1 MKNKVHSPLF
11 CDKHYIFKVMFQR
24 NKFIF
29 RFFIF
34 FCLSLALS
42 AWAETS
48 TEAPRYPQRPSES
61 NIYDD
66 NHLLNASETSLFNSL
81 ADELYRKTGIEL
93 TCVLLDDIGHVNQF
107 EKSERYAQN
116 TAKEWNLGR
125 QTAEGI
131 MIFVAQK
138 QRWKNIVV
146 TPALE
151 KNFDEKTLAKIQ
163 QKTLIPAFREY
174 NYGEGIL
181 SLSYALAQIGA
192 KAKGKVLDID
202 ATPYKLSE
210 NSVPALM
217 ILFILFVFFL
227 LLMAKFSG
235 GRGNGILWFLFGGAI
250 KNKKK
255 DEAEVGFG
263 GGFGGSPKG
272 FGGGFGNG
280 LGGGFSS
287 GMGGGSSFGSGM
299 GRFGKR
305 DDLW

>member
-1 MKNKVHSPLF
+1 
-11 CDKHYIFKVMFQR
+11 MFQR

-66 NHLLNASETSLFNSL
+66 NHLLNASETSLFKSL

-107 EKSERYAQN
+107 EKSELYAQN
-116 TAKEWNLGR
+116 TAKEWNLGK
-125 QTAEGI
+125 QSAEGI

-181 SLSYALAQIGA
+181 SLSYALAQMGA
-192 KAKGKVLDID
+192 KAKGKQLDID

-217 ILFILFVFFL
+217 ILFILH
-227 LLMAKFSG
+227 G
-235 GRGNGILWFLFGGAI
+235 GLRRRHQ
-250 KNKKK
+250 
-255 DEAEVGFG
+255 EQE
-263 GGFGGSPKG
+263 
-272 FGGGFGNG
+272 
-280 LGGGFSS
+280 
-287 GMGGGSSFGSGM
+287 
-299 GRFGKR
+299 KR
-305 DDLW
+305 

>member
-1 MKNKVHSPLF
+1 
-11 CDKHYIFKVMFQR
+11 MFQR
-24 NKFIF
+24 NKFIL
-29 RFFIF
+29 RFFF
-34 FCLSLALS
+34 FYCMSLALS

-48 TEAPRYPQRPSES
+48 TDSPRYPQRPSES

-66 NHLLNASETSLFNSL
+66 NHLLNASETSLFNNL
-81 ADELYRKTGIEL
+81 AVELYQKTGIEL

-107 EKSERYAQN
+107 EKSELYAQN
-116 TAKEWNLGR
+116 TAKEWNLGK
-125 QTAEGI
+125 QADGI

-151 KNFDEKTLAKIQ
+151 KTFDEKTLAKIQ

-227 LLMAKFSG
+227 VLMAKFSG

-255 DEAEVGFG
+255 EEAEVGFG
-263 GGFGGSPKG
+263 GGFGGTPKG

>member
-1 MKNKVHSPLF
+1 M
-11 CDKHYIFKVMFQR
+11 
-24 NKFIF
+24 
-29 RFFIF
+29 
-34 FCLSLALS
+34 SLALS

-48 TEAPRYPQRPSES
+48 TDSPRYPQRPSES

-66 NHLLNASETSLFNSL
+66 NHLLNASETSLFNNL
-81 ADELYRKTGIEL
+81 AVELYQKTGIEL

-107 EKSERYAQN
+107 EKSELYAQN
-116 TAKEWNLGR
+116 TAKEWNLGK
-125 QTAEGI
+125 QADGI

-227 LLMAKFSG
+227 VLMAKFSG

-255 DEAEVGFG
+255 EEAEVGFG
-263 GGFGGSPKG
+263 GGFGGTPKG

>member
-1 MKNKVHSPLF
+1 M
-11 CDKHYIFKVMFQR
+11 
-24 NKFIF
+24 
-29 RFFIF
+29 
-34 FCLSLALS
+34 SLALS

-48 TEAPRYPQRPSES
+48 TDSPRYPQRPSES

-66 NHLLNASETSLFNSL
+66 NHLLNASETNLFNNL
-81 ADELYRKTGIEL
+81 AVELYQKTGIEL

-107 EKSERYAQN
+107 EKSELYAQN
-116 TAKEWNLGR
+116 TAKEWNLGK
-125 QTAEGI
+125 QADGI

-227 LLMAKFSG
+227 VLMAKFSG

>member
-1 MKNKVHSPLF
+1 
-11 CDKHYIFKVMFQR
+11 MFQR
-24 NKFIF
+24 NKFIL
-29 RFFIF
+29 RFFF
-34 FCLSLALS
+34 FCCMSLALS

-48 TEAPRYPQRPSES
+48 TDSPRYPQRPSES

-66 NHLLNASETSLFNSL
+66 NHLLNASETSLFNNL
-81 ADELYRKTGIEL
+81 AVELYQKTGIEL

-107 EKSERYAQN
+107 EKSELYAQN
-116 TAKEWNLGR
+116 TAKEWNLGK
-125 QTAEGI
+125 QADGI

-151 KNFDEKTLAKIQ
+151 KTFDEKTLAKIQ

-181 SLSYALAQIGA
+181 SLSYALAQMGA

-227 LLMAKFSG
+227 VLMAKFSG

-255 DEAEVGFG
+255 EEAEVGFG
-263 GGFGGSPKG
+263 GGFGGTPKG

>member
-1 MKNKVHSPLF
+1 M
-11 CDKHYIFKVMFQR
+11 
-24 NKFIF
+24 
-29 RFFIF
+29 
-34 FCLSLALS
+34 SLALS

-81 ADELYRKTGIEL
+81 ADELYQKTGIEL

-107 EKSERYAQN
+107 EKSELYAQN
-116 TAKEWNLGR
+116 TAREWHLGK
-125 QTAEGI
+125 QSAEGI

-151 KNFDEKTLAKIQ
+151 KKFDEKTLAKIQ

-181 SLSYALAQIGA
+181 SLSYALAQMGA
-192 KAKGKVLDID
+192 KAKGKQLNID

-287 GMGGGSSFGSGM
+287 GMGGGSSFGNGM

>member
-1 MKNKVHSPLF
+1 
-11 CDKHYIFKVMFQR
+11 MFQR
-24 NKFIF
+24 NKFIL
-29 RFFIF
+29 RFFF
-34 FCLSLALS
+34 FCCMSLALS

-48 TEAPRYPQRPSES
+48 TDSPRYPQRPSES

-66 NHLLNASETSLFNSL
+66 NHLLNASETSLFNNL
-81 ADELYRKTGIEL
+81 AVELYQKTGIEL

-107 EKSERYAQN
+107 EKSELYAQN
-116 TAKEWNLGR
+116 TAKEWNLGK
-125 QTAEGI
+125 QADGI

-163 QKTLIPAFREY
+163 QKTLIPAFRKY

-227 LLMAKFSG
+227 VLMAKFSG

-255 DEAEVGFG
+255 EEAEVGFG
-263 GGFGGSPKG
+263 GGFGGTPKG

>member
-1 MKNKVHSPLF
+1 
-11 CDKHYIFKVMFQR
+11 MFQR
-24 NKFIF
+24 NKFIL
-29 RFFIF
+29 RFFF
-34 FCLSLALS
+34 FCCMSLALS

-48 TEAPRYPQRPSES
+48 TDSPRYPQRPSES

-66 NHLLNASETSLFNSL
+66 NHLLNASETSLFNNL
-81 ADELYRKTGIEL
+81 AVELYQKTGIEL

-107 EKSERYAQN
+107 EKSELYAQN
-116 TAKEWNLGR
+116 TAKEWNLGK
-125 QTAEGI
+125 QADGI

-151 KNFDEKTLAKIQ
+151 KTFDEKTLAKIQ

-263 GGFGGSPKG
+263 GGFGGTPKG

>member
-66 NHLLNASETSLFNSL
+66 NHLLNASETSLFNRL

-107 EKSERYAQN
+107 EKSELYAQN

-192 KAKGKVLDID
+192 KAKGKQLDID

>member
-1 MKNKVHSPLF
+1 
-11 CDKHYIFKVMFQR
+11 MFQR
-24 NKFIF
+24 NKFIL
-29 RFFIF
+29 RFFF
-34 FCLSLALS
+34 FCCMSLALS

-107 EKSERYAQN
+107 EKSELYAQN
-116 TAKEWNLGR
+116 TAREWHLGK
-125 QTAEGI
+125 QSAEGI

-151 KNFDEKTLAKIQ
+151 KKFDEKTLAKIQ

-181 SLSYALAQIGA
+181 SLSYALAQMGA
-192 KAKGKVLDID
+192 KAKGKQLNID

-287 GMGGGSSFGSGM
+287 GMGGGSSFGNGM

>member
-1 MKNKVHSPLF
+1 
-11 CDKHYIFKVMFQR
+11 MFQR
-24 NKFIF
+24 NKFILH
-29 RFFIF
+29 FFF
-34 FCLSLALS
+34 FCCMSLALS

-48 TEAPRYPQRPSES
+48 TDSPRYPQRSSES

-66 NHLLNASETSLFNSL
+66 NHLLNASETSLFNNL
-81 ADELYRKTGIEL
+81 AVELYQKTGIEL

-107 EKSERYAQN
+107 EKSELYAQN
-116 TAKEWNLGR
+116 TAKEWNLGK
-125 QTAEGI
+125 QADGI

-151 KNFDEKTLAKIQ
+151 KTFDKKTLAKIQ

-181 SLSYALAQIGA
+181 SLSYALAQMGA
-192 KAKGKVLDID
+192 KAKGKQLDID

-227 LLMAKFSG
+227 VLMAKFSG

-255 DEAEVGFG
+255 EEAEVGFG
-263 GGFGGSPKG
+263 GGFGGTPKG

>member
-1 MKNKVHSPLF
+1 
-11 CDKHYIFKVMFQR
+11 MFQR
-24 NKFIF
+24 NKFIL
-29 RFFIF
+29 RFFF
-34 FCLSLALS
+34 FCCMSLALS

-48 TEAPRYPQRPSES
+48 TDSPRYPQRPSES

-66 NHLLNASETSLFNSL
+66 NHLLNASETSLFNNL
-81 ADELYRKTGIEL
+81 AVELYQKTGIEL

-107 EKSERYAQN
+107 EKSELYAQN
-116 TAKEWNLGR
+116 TAKEWNLGK
-125 QTAEGI
+125 QADGI

-151 KNFDEKTLAKIQ
+151 KTFDEKTLAKIQ

-227 LLMAKFSG
+227 VLMAKFSG

-255 DEAEVGFG
+255 EEAEVGFG
-263 GGFGGSPKG
+263 GGFGGTPKG

>member
-1 MKNKVHSPLF
+1 
-11 CDKHYIFKVMFQR
+11 MFQR
-24 NKFIF
+24 NKFIL
-29 RFFIF
+29 RFFF
-34 FCLSLALS
+34 FCCMSLALS

-48 TEAPRYPQRPSES
+48 TDSPRYPQRPSES

-66 NHLLNASETSLFNSL
+66 NHLLNASETSLFNNL
-81 ADELYRKTGIEL
+81 AVELYQKTGIEL

-107 EKSERYAQN
+107 EKSELYAQN
-116 TAKEWNLGR
+116 TAKEWNLGK
-125 QTAEGI
+125 QADGI

-181 SLSYALAQIGA
+181 SLSYALAQMGA

-227 LLMAKFSG
+227 VLMAKFSG

-255 DEAEVGFG
+255 EEAEVGFG

>member
-1 MKNKVHSPLF
+1 
-11 CDKHYIFKVMFQR
+11 MFQR
-24 NKFIF
+24 NKFIL
-29 RFFIF
+29 RFFF
-34 FCLSLALS
+34 FCCMSLALS

-48 TEAPRYPQRPSES
+48 TDSPRYPQRPSES

-66 NHLLNASETSLFNSL
+66 NHLLNASETSLFNNL
-81 ADELYRKTGIEL
+81 AVELYQKTGIEL

-107 EKSERYAQN
+107 EKSELYAQN
-116 TAKEWNLGR
+116 TAKEWNLGK
-125 QTAEGI
+125 QADGI

-151 KNFDEKTLAKIQ
+151 KTFDEKTLAKIQ

-181 SLSYALAQIGA
+181 SLSYTLAQIGA

-227 LLMAKFSG
+227 VLMAKFSG

-255 DEAEVGFG
+255 EEAEVGFG
-263 GGFGGSPKG
+263 GGFGGTPKG

>member
-1 MKNKVHSPLF
+1 
-11 CDKHYIFKVMFQR
+11 MFQR
-24 NKFIF
+24 NKFIL
-29 RFFIF
+29 RFFF
-34 FCLSLALS
+34 FCCMSLALS

-48 TEAPRYPQRPSES
+48 TDSPRYPQRPSES

-66 NHLLNASETSLFNSL
+66 NHLLNASETSLFNNL
-81 ADELYRKTGIEL
+81 AVELYQKTGIEL

-107 EKSERYAQN
+107 EKSELYAQN
-116 TAKEWNLGR
+116 TAKEWNLGK
-125 QTAEGI
+125 QADGI

-151 KNFDEKTLAKIQ
+151 KTFDEKTLAKIQ

-227 LLMAKFSG
+227 VLMAKFSG